1 MSAGGHI
8 RQRGKRSWELKLEG
22 PRDPA
27 TGRRKI
33 QYASFRGTK
42 REARIRLAELIAAV
56 GSGSYVEPTKLTVAE
71 HVHARVDYWEASGT
85 ISARTAERYRQL
97 TNGQI
102 IPHIGA
108 RLVQKLSTLDIETW
122 HATLRTSGCRRGKGG
137 IALRTIGHAHRV
149 LAHALDDAVRHGVLT
164 RNAAR
169 LQPPP
174 KVPASEMAILDRDG
188 VAALIT
194 GLRGHGFYALAVVA
208 LFTGMRLGEVL
219 ALRWSNADLDAKVIR
234 VREALEETKAYGI
247 RAKQPKSKAGRRDIG
262 LPDIVVDALSE
273 HRRRQL
279 ELRVALGVG
288 KPPVDALVFPTI
300 EGGPQAPDAVSREW
314 GVVAA
319 GLGIPEIT
327 YHSLRHAHASQL
339 IDANVDIV
347 TISKRLGHASPDVT
361 LRVYAHL
368 FRRDDGKAAAAI
380 NAALAGPAGSY

>member
-108 RLVQKLSTLDIETW
+108 RPVQKLSTLDVEKW
-122 HATLRTSGCRRGKGG
+122 HAAIKTSGRIRGKGG
-137 IALRTIGHAHRV
+137 VSPRTVVHAHRV
-149 LAHALDDAVRHGVLT
+149 LSHALDDADRHGVVV
-164 RNAAR
+164 RNVAK

-174 KVPASEMAILDRDG
+174 KVQPGEMAILDEDG
-188 VAALIT
+188 IATLIAE
-194 GLRGHGFYALAVVA
+194 LRGHGLYPLAIVA
-208 LFTGMRLGEVL
+208 LFTGMRLGEIL
-219 ALRWSNADLDAKVIR
+219 ALKWHSAGLDAEVVR
-234 VREALEETKAYGI
+234 VREALEETQAHGI
-247 RAKQPKSKAGRRDIG
+247 RIKAPKTKAGRRDIG
-262 LPDIVVDALSE
+262 LPDIVVDALRE
-273 HRRRQL
+273 HRRQQL
-279 ELRVALGVG
+279 ELRVALGIG
-288 KPPVDALVFPTI
+288 KPPADALMFSTL
-300 EGGPQAPDAVSREW
+300 EGDPLSPSDVSRAW
-314 GVVAA
+314 GIAAA

-327 YHSLRHAHASQL
+327 LHALRHSHVSQL
-339 IDANVDIV
+339 IDAGVDIV
-347 TISKRLGHASPDVT
+347 TIAKRLGHASPDVT

-380 NAALAGPAGSY
+380 NAALAGSRGSW